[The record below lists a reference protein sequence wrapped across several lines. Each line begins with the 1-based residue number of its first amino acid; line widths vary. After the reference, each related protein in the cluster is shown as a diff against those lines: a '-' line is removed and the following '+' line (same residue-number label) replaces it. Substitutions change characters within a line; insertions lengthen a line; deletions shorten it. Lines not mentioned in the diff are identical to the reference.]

1 MASVRRYPCCS
12 LIQTIRSIPERL
24 IYINFYLVKTT
35 NTWLL
40 CASVGGGRER
50 GVIVGAWAAAGAAS
64 PLFSTHTYTLDLN
77 NIDGLLESAFF
88 VHW

>member
-1 MASVRRYPCCS
+1 M
-12 LIQTIRSIPERL
+12 
-24 IYINFYLVKTT
+24 
-35 NTWLL
+35 
-40 CASVGGGRER
+40 GGGRER